1 MDGARALGGDGWAM
15 SLARRYG
22 PWAIVAGASEGTGQA
37 FARKLAAEGVH
48 CILIARRAEPLEAL
62 AEELRSAF
70 GVESVTATIDLARD
84 DAFDRIV
91 EAVGEREVGLFI
103 ANAGG
108 DPNGT
113 AFLDQ
118 PVEAWVDLVTRN
130 VTTTLRCCHHFGGLM
145 RGRGR
150 GGLLL
155 VGSGACYGGANN
167 MAVYSGSKAFDM
179 CFAEGLWAE
188 LRPDVDVLYLSLGRT
203 DTPELRRFLAAK
215 GLPVPADLASPE
227 AVAALGLERLPHG
240 PIQNWGQADDEV
252 GRLPQ
257 SAAQRRQRVEMIA
270 EASKAIYGKK

>member
-1 MDGARALGGDGWAM
+1 V
-15 SLARRYG
+15 SLRDRYA

-37 FARKLAAEGVH
+37 FARRVAAEAID
-48 CILIARRAEPLEAL
+48 CILIARREAPLVAL
-62 AEELRSAF
+62 ADELRTAH
-70 GVESVTATIDLARD
+70 GVACVTATIDLARE

-91 EAVGEREVGLFI
+91 EVVAGRDIGLFI

-118 PVEAWVDLVTRN
+118 PIQAWVDLIARN
-130 VTTTLRCCHHFGGLM
+130 VTTTMRCCHHFGGRM
-145 RGRGR
+145 CDRGR

-167 MAVYSGSKAFDM
+167 MAVYSGSKAFEM

-188 LRPDVDVLYLSLGRT
+188 LGPDGVDVLYLSLGRT
-203 DTPELRRFLAAK
+203 DTPELRRFLAEK
-215 GLPVPADLASPE
+215 GLPVPPDLASPD
-227 AVAALGLERLPHG
+227 AVAELGLARLPHG

-257 SAAQRRQRVEMIA
+257 SAAQRRQRVQMIA
-270 EASKAIYGKK
+270 QASRAIYGTGKPA

>member
-1 MDGARALGGDGWAM
+1 MSFRAK
-15 SLARRYG
+15 YG
-22 PWAIVAGASEGTGQA
+22 PWAVVAGASEGTGQA
-37 FARKLAAEGVH
+37 FARRLAADGIH
-48 CILIARRAEPLEAL
+48 CVLIARREAPLTVL
-62 AEELRSAF
+62 ADELRAAH
-70 GVESVTATIDLARD
+70 GVECVTASIDLAKP

-91 EAVGEREVGLFI
+91 EAVAERPVGLFI

-113 AFLDQ
+113 EFLDQ
-118 PVEAWVDLVTRN
+118 PVEAWIDLVTRN
-130 VTTTLRCCHHFGGLM
+130 VTTAVRCCHHFGGRM
-145 RGRGR
+145 RERGA

-179 CFAEGLWAE
+179 CLAEGLWAE
-188 LRPDVDVLYLSLGRT
+188 LQPHGVDVLYLSLGRT
-203 DTPELRRFLAAK
+203 DTPELRRFLAEK
-215 GLPVPADLASPE
+215 GLPVPPDLASPE

-270 EASKAIYGKK
+270 QASRAIYGQK